1 MNSTSANRDSIAKRR
16 QGLAREAARILAQTQ
31 SGDYQS
37 AKQQAL
43 RNLGLPA
50 KTPLP
55 RNQEIE
61 SALFEHQQ
69 LFGSSHDRQHLIELR
84 RSALVAMREL
94 HIFKPRLTGAVL
106 RGSANL
112 NSSVQLHL
120 FADTIEDVGFFLQD
134 KGIPY
139 RHIEQRFDTG
149 GSKKKSIPG
158 YGLVAD
164 GIAFD
169 LLVFSGSDRHLRPQ
183 CPFDGG
189 TMRRASA
196 KEVQLLLNSEC
207 SQSQEA
213 MDTKN

>member
-1 MNSTSANRDSIAKRR
+1 MNSTFANRDSIAKRR

-37 AKQQAL
+37 AKQKAL

-61 SALFEHQQ
+61 AALFEHQQ
-69 LFGSSHDRQHLIELR
+69 LFGGTQARQQLIELR
-84 RSALVAMREL
+84 RSALAAMREL
-94 HIFKPRLTGAVL
+94 DIFKPRLTGSVL
-106 RGSANL
+106 RGSANS
-112 NSSVQLHL
+112 NSTVQLHL
-120 FADTIEDVGFFLQD
+120 FAETIEDVGFFLQD
-134 KGIPY
+134 QRIPY
-139 RHIEQRFDTG
+139 RHIEQRFDI
-149 GSKKKSIPG
+149 GSGKKHSIPG

-164 GIAFD
+164 GVAFD

-183 CPFDGG
+183 CPVESG

-196 KEVQLLLNSEC
+196 NEVQLLLNSDY
-207 SQSQEA
+207 SQTQEP
-213 MDTKN
+213 TKGI

>member
-1 MNSTSANRDSIAKRR
+1 MNSTSANRECSAKRR

-37 AKQQAL
+37 AKQKAL

-50 KTPLP
+50 QTPLP

-61 SALFEHQQ
+61 AALFEHRQ
-69 LFGSSHDRQHLIELR
+69 LFGGTEERQHLIELR
-84 RSALVAMREL
+84 RSALTAMREL
-94 HIFKPRLTGAVL
+94 QVFKPRLTGAVL
-106 RGSANL
+106 RGSANI
-112 NSSVQLHL
+112 NSTVQLHL

-149 GSKKKSIPG
+149 GSRKHSIPG

-183 CPFDGG
+183 CPIEGG

-196 KEVQLLLNSEC
+196 NEVLLLLNSEN
-207 SQSQEA
+207 SKPEGL
-213 MDTKN
+213 

>member
-1 MNSTSANRDSIAKRR
+1 MNSISANRETIAKRR
-16 QGLAREAARILAQTQ
+16 QILAREAARILAQTQ

-37 AKQQAL
+37 AKQKAL

-61 SALFEHQQ
+61 AALFEHQQ
-69 LFGSSHDRQHLIELR
+69 LFGDTQVRQHLIELR

-94 HIFKPRLTGAVL
+94 HLFKPRLTGPVL
-106 RGSANL
+106 RGSANP
-112 NSSVQLHL
+112 NSTVQLHL
-120 FADTIEDVGFFLQD
+120 FAETIEDVGFFLQD
-134 KGIPY
+134 QSIPY
-139 RHIEQRFDTG
+139 RHIEQRFNTG
-149 GSKKKSIPG
+149 SGKKHSIPG

-164 GIAFD
+164 GVAFD

-183 CPFDGG
+183 CPFEGG

-196 KEVQLLLNSEC
+196 NEVQLLLNSE
-207 SQSQEA
+207 SEGL
-213 MDTKN
+213 